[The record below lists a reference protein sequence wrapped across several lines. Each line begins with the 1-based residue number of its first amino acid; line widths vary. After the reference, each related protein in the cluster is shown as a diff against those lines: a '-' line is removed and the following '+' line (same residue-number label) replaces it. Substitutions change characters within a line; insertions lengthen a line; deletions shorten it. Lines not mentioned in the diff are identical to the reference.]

1 MAPKTNSRR
10 TRIIWPLFLAA
21 STSAVITR
29 SQEAVPFPVEAA
41 IRVQKFADG
50 TPVAVSAD
58 GAWLAYTV
66 QDVEKVKAIDLESY
80 NRTGVSPMASG
91 TDIWVENI
99 GKSTA
104 RNLTNG
110 QGDNWCPIWSPDGRY
125 LAFLSTRDGGG
136 HARLWLWDKNTK
148 ELRKI
153 SNINISGDGFE
164 WTRDSRGLL
173 ATILPGQDNPGAP
186 FPKTSKLAEQPQ
198 HPNASTAPK
207 VLIYK
212 AGLSSDPKQEP
223 QSDPWSLDLYL
234 KDMALVA
241 IDSGKSEIIVH
252 DKRIASYRLSP
263 DGARVAYAQPKRFE
277 KAGTQQILFDL
288 AVVDLSIKQDKVLA
302 TDIRFDFDGAAFSWS
317 PDGERLAF
325 HTGGG
330 EERNYDC
337 YVVDIPGGIPR
348 NVTKLP
354 AMKHSAARKS
364 AAPVWDAKGDS
375 IYFLREGA
383 VWQAGSSGGKA
394 QEIGAVGG
402 REVIE
407 IISIVERLLWRPH
420 GDQWIVV
427 VTHDNDG
434 KQDGIYGFDVVT
446 GQSKRLVEKGQ
457 CYTCANSLDHFMVTA
472 GGRQVVYFAE
482 DAQHPKDLWISD
494 AAFGK
499 AMQLTHLNGQFD
511 RYRKGA
517 ARLVH
522 WLSDTGEPLQGAL
535 LMPANFKEGVRYPL
549 IVWVYGGRLLSDNF
563 DHFGLAYAGALN
575 MQLFATRG
583 YAVLLPDAPLHA
595 GTPMLDLAATVLPGV
610 NKVIEMGIADPDRLG
625 VMGQSYGGY
634 STLGLIVRTTR
645 FKAAVEIDGMADYVG
660 FYGEMA
666 KDGSAFGTALSELS
680 QRVGWM
686 GGTPWQFRDRYIENS
701 PVFYLDKVETPLL
714 IVHGSNDM
722 TVAPF
727 LGDEIFVGLRRLGKE
742 VVYAKYEGEG
752 HSPLDWNYA
761 DQVDFCN
768 RIIAWFNLH
777 LAETP
782 PAEAVRPGK

>member
-1 MAPKTNSRR
+1 M
-10 TRIIWPLFLAA
+10 
-21 STSAVITR
+21 
-29 SQEAVPFPVEAA
+29 
-41 IRVQKFADG
+41 QKFADG
-50 TPVAVSAD
+50 TPVAVSPD

-66 QDVEKVKAIDLESY
+66 QDAEKVKAIDLESY

-91 TDIWVENI
+91 TDIWVENV
-99 GKSTA
+99 GKGTA

-125 LAFLSTRDGGG
+125 LAFLSTRDGSG
-136 HARLWLWDKNTK
+136 HARLWLWDKNTI
-148 ELRKI
+148 ELREI
-153 SNINISGDGFE
+153 SDINVSGDGFE

-173 ATILPGQDNPGAP
+173 ATIRPEEHNPGAP
-186 FPKTSKLAEQPQ
+186 FPKTSELAEPSQR
-198 HPNASTAPK
+198 PNASTAPK

-212 AGLSSDPKQEP
+212 ADGLSSGPKQEP

-263 DGARVAYAQPKRFE
+263 DGARVAYTQPKRFE
-277 KAGTQQILFDL
+277 KPGTQQILFDL
-288 AVVDLSIKQDKVLA
+288 AVVELSTRQDKVLA

-364 AAPVWDAKGDS
+364 AAPVWGTKGDS
-375 IYFLREGA
+375 MYFLREGA
-383 VWQAGSSGGKA
+383 VWRAGSSGGKA
-394 QEIGAVGG
+394 QEIGAVHG
-402 REVIE
+402 REVTE
-407 IISIVERLLWRPH
+407 IISIAGGLLWRPH

-427 VTHDNDG
+427 VTHDDDG
-434 KQDGIYGFDVVT
+434 KQDGIYAFDVVT
-446 GQSKRLVEKGQ
+446 GQSKLLMEKGQ

-472 GGRQVVYFAE
+472 GGKQVVYFAE
-482 DAQHPKDLWISD
+482 DAQHAKDLWISD

-499 AMQLTHLNGQFD
+499 AIQLTHLNGQFD

-634 STLGLIVRTTR
+634 STLSLIVRTTR

-714 IVHGSNDM
+714 IVHGSSDT

-742 VVYAKYEGEG
+742 VVYVKYEGEG
-752 HSPLDWNYA
+752 HSPLDWSYA

-777 LAETP
+777 LADTP
-782 PAEAVRPGK
+782 PAEAVRLGK

>member
-1 MAPKTNSRR
+1 M
-10 TRIIWPLFLAA
+10 
-21 STSAVITR
+21 
-29 SQEAVPFPVEAA
+29 
-41 IRVQKFADG
+41 QKFADG
-50 TPVAVSAD
+50 TPVAVSPD

-66 QDVEKVKAIDLESY
+66 QDAEKVKAIDLESY

-91 TDIWVENI
+91 TDIWVENV
-99 GKSTA
+99 GKGTA

-125 LAFLSTRDGGG
+125 LAFLSTRDGSG
-136 HARLWLWDKNTK
+136 HARLWLWDKNTI

-153 SNINISGDGFE
+153 SDINVSGDGFE

-173 ATILPGQDNPGAP
+173 ATIRPEEHNPGAP
-186 FPKTSKLAEQPQ
+186 FPKTSELAEPSQ
-198 HPNASTAPK
+198 HSNASTAPK

-212 AGLSSDPKQEP
+212 ADGLSSGPKQEP

-241 IDSGKSEIIVH
+241 IDSGKPEIIVH

-263 DGARVAYAQPKRFE
+263 DGARVAYTQAKRFE
-277 KAGTQQILFDL
+277 KPGTQQMLFDL
-288 AVVDLSIKQDKVLA
+288 AVVELSTRQDKVLA

-354 AMKHSAARKS
+354 AMQHSAARKS
-364 AAPVWDAKGDS
+364 AAPVWGTKGDS
-375 IYFLREGA
+375 MYFLREGA
-383 VWQAGSSGGKA
+383 VWQVGSSGGKA
-394 QEIGAVGG
+394 QEIGAVHG
-402 REVIE
+402 REVTE
-407 IISIVERLLWRPH
+407 IISIAGGLLWRPH

-427 VTHDNDG
+427 VTHDDDG

-446 GQSKRLVEKGQ
+446 GQSKLLMEKGQ

-472 GGRQVVYFAE
+472 GGKQVVYFAE
-482 DAQHPKDLWISD
+482 DAQHAKDLWISD
-494 AAFGK
+494 ADFGK
-499 AMQLTHLNGQFD
+499 AIQLTHLNGQFD

-634 STLGLIVRTTR
+634 STLSLIVRTTR

-686 GGTPWQFRDRYIENS
+686 GGTPWQFRDRYVENS

-714 IVHGSNDM
+714 IVHGSSDT

-742 VVYAKYEGEG
+742 VVYVKYEGEG
-752 HSPLDWNYA
+752 HSPLDWSYA

-777 LAETP
+777 LADTP
-782 PAEAVRPGK
+782 PAEAVRLGK